1 MKTVL
6 LIISL
11 FFVIDIKYPTY
22 KGDGDLISF
31 IQNNLTYPI
40 GAKELNIEGKVFVQF
55 VVNKS
60 GETTKVKIL
69 KGDKLLAK
77 EAERVT
83 KLISWNPG
91 EVDGKIA
98 NVEMVLPFTFKLP

>member
-6 LIISL
+6 LITSL
-11 FFVIDIKYPTY
+11 FFVSDIKYPTY

-31 IQNNLTYPI
+31 IQSNLTYPLE
-40 GAKELNIEGKVFVQF
+40 AKELNIEGKVFVQF

>member
-11 FFVIDIKYPTY
+11 FFVNDIKYPTY

-31 IQNNLTYPI
+31 IQNNLTYPSE
-40 GAKELNIEGKVFVQF
+40 AKELNIEGKVFVQF

-60 GETTKVKIL
+60 GETIKVKIL

-98 NVEMVLPFTFKLP
+98 SVEMVLPFTFKLP

>member
-11 FFVIDIKYPTY
+11 FFVSNIKYPTY

-31 IQNNLTYPI
+31 IQNNLIYPLE
-40 GAKELNIEGKVFVQF
+40 AKELNIEGKVFVQF

>member
-11 FFVIDIKYPTY
+11 FFVNDIKYPTY
-22 KGDGDLISF
+22 KGDGDLITF
-31 IQNNLTYPI
+31 IQNNLTYPSE
-40 GAKELNIEGKVFVQF
+40 AKELNIEGKVFVQF
-55 VVNKS
+55 DVNKS
-60 GETTKVKIL
+60 GETIKVKIL

>member
-11 FFVIDIKYPTY
+11 FFVSDIKYPTY

-31 IQNNLTYPI
+31 IQKNLTYPLE
-40 GAKELNIEGKVFVQF
+40 AKELNIEGKVFVQF

-77 EAERVT
+77 EAERVI

-91 EVDGKIA
+91 EVDGEIA

>member
-11 FFVIDIKYPTY
+11 FFVSDIKYPTY

-31 IQNNLTYPI
+31 IQNNLIYPLE
-40 GAKELNIEGKVFVQF
+40 AKELNIEGKVFVQF

>member
-1 MKTVL
+1 MNIL
-6 LIISL
+6 LLYILLL
-11 FFVIDIKYPTY
+11 FFNDIKYSTY

-31 IQNNLTYPI
+31 IQSNLSYPED
-40 GAKELNIEGKVFVQF
+40 AKDLQIEGKVFVQF

-69 KGDKLLAK
+69 KGDKLLAV

-83 KLISWNPG
+83 K
-91 EVDGKIA
+91 
-98 NVEMVLPFTFKLP
+98 